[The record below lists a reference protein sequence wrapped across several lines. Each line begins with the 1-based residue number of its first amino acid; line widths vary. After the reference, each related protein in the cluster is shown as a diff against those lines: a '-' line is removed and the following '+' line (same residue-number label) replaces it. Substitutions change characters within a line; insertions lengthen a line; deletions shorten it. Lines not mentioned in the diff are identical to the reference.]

1 MLVIQISPSFIC
13 YSTAMSW
20 FAWCKQMDLQW
31 ENVQVINDL
40 AIVFIC
46 IHNSVSVLL
55 ALSMISA
62 YREYLMAP
70 FKKTVSRL
78 LFLRTTGAARG
89 QTSMSS
95 LSIVVQPLANPRQQ
109 VELRM
114 IRILPD
120 AN

>member
-31 ENVQVINDL
+31 ENVQV
-40 AIVFIC
+40 
-46 IHNSVSVLL
+46 
-55 ALSMISA
+55 
-62 YREYLMAP
+62 
-70 FKKTVSRL
+70 SRL
-78 LFLRTTGAARG
+78 LFQRTTGATRG
-89 QTSMSS
+89 QTSVNT
-95 LSIVVQPLANPRQQ
+95 LSIVVQPLAKRRQQ

-114 IRILPD
+114 FRILPD